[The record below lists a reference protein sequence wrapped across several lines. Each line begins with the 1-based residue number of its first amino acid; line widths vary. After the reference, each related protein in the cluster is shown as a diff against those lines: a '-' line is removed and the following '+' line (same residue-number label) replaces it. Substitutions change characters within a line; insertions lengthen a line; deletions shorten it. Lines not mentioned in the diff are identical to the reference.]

1 MMQQRHAIGIL
12 ETNSWGVATAGLDQM
27 LKSANVRTIKYDLV
41 GGVWIAVYVA
51 GDINA
56 VNQAVNA
63 ALSRYSN
70 SGNVQIRGTVIANP
84 TAEFLELYDL

>member
-1 MMQQRHAIGIL
+1 MMQRHAIGIL

-41 GGVWIAVYVA
+41 GGIWIAVYVA

-56 VNQAVNA
+56 VSQAVNS
-63 ALSRYSN
+63 ALSSYTD
-70 SGNVQIRGTVIANP
+70 SGGVQIRGTVIPNP
-84 TAEFLELYDL
+84 TPEFLELYDL